1 MKPYTKGGSVSKK
14 WCLFIS
20 LCIVTGLLLTGC
32 GTPRANPSEDQAQA
46 ERVVRDY
53 FWYWNEKNLAELQR
67 IKNLYQPN
75 VEWRLDEL
83 EFVNLISVTPG
94 KVHTNTRQSF
104 RATFDIKA
112 KPGMFLSVEDG
123 RHIWKIVL
131 TREKSDAPWII
142 TEWGPVLD
150 E

>member
-1 MKPYTKGGSVSKK
+1 MNRRC
-14 WCLFIS
+14 CLLIS
-20 LCIVTGLLLTGC
+20 LCIVAGLLLAGC
-32 GTPRANPSEDQAQA
+32 GTPLTNPSEDQAHA
-46 ERVVRDY
+46 EQVIRDY
-53 FWYWNEKNLAELQR
+53 FRYWNEKDLAGLQ
-67 IKNLYQPN
+67 KTTNLYQPN
-75 VEWRLDEL
+75 MDWELDKL

-112 KPGMFLSVEDG
+112 KTGMFMTIDDG

-131 TREKSDAPWII
+131 TREKSNAPWII

>member
-1 MKPYTKGGSVSKK
+1 MNKRY
-14 WCLFIS
+14 CLLIL
-20 LCIVTGLLLTGC
+20 LCIVAGLLLVGC
-32 GTPRANPSEDQAQA
+32 GTTRTNPSKDQAQA
-46 ERVVRDY
+46 EQVLRDY
-53 FWYWNEKNLAELQR
+53 FRYWNEKNLAELQR
-67 IKNLYQPN
+67 IRNLYQPN

-94 KVHTNTRQSF
+94 KAHTNTRQSF

-112 KPGMFLSVEDG
+112 KSGMFLSVEDG

-131 TREKSDAPWII
+131 TRENTDAPWIM
-142 TEWGPVLD
+142 TDWGPVLD

>member
-1 MKPYTKGGSVSKK
+1 MNKRY
-14 WCLFIS
+14 CLLIL
-20 LCIVTGLLLTGC
+20 LCIVAGLLLAGC
-32 GTPRANPSEDQAQA
+32 GTAGTSPSEDQARA
-46 ERVVRDY
+46 EQVVRDY
-53 FWYWNEKNLAELQR
+53 FRYWNEKNLAELQR

-83 EFVNLISVTPG
+83 EFVNLVSVTPG

-112 KPGMFLSVEDG
+112 KPGMFLSIEDG
-123 RHIWKIVL
+123 QHIWKIVL
-131 TREKSDAPWII
+131 TRENTDAPWII
-142 TEWGPVLD
+142 IEWGPILD

>member
-1 MKPYTKGGSVSKK
+1 MNKRY
-14 WCLFIS
+14 CLLIL
-20 LCIVTGLLLTGC
+20 LCIVAGLLLAGC
-32 GTPRANPSEDQAQA
+32 GTAGTSPSEDQARA
-46 ERVVRDY
+46 EQVVRDY
-53 FWYWNEKNLAELQR
+53 FRYWNEKNLAGLQ
-67 IKNLYQPN
+67 KTTNLYQPN
-75 VEWRLDEL
+75 VDWELDKL
-83 EFVNLISVTPG
+83 ESVNLVSVTPG

-112 KPGMFLSVEDG
+112 KPGMFMTVDNG

-131 TREKSDAPWII
+131 TRENTDAPWII